1 MIRPIAGMI
10 AAALLAASSCA
21 TQPAFAHH
29 KEVASCAIF
38 KAKHVK
44 KVRERVNPNGTL
56 SEEYDRNRD
65 GQTDIETVSYI
76 HDTDDEKTR
85 HAEHPFMYIVDTDYD
100 GLPDVSYVDPYGR
113 GKCADIVP
121 YSDFKINRDET
132 RTRDAALIK
141 ANR

>member
-1 MIRPIAGMI
+1 M
-10 AAALLAASSCA
+10 
-21 TQPAFAHH
+21 
-29 KEVASCAIF
+29 
-38 KAKHVK
+38 
-44 KVRERVNPNGTL
+44 
-56 SEEYDRNRD
+56 
-65 GQTDIETVSYI
+65 SYI